1 MEYKFYIKMD
11 GETFGPYSAKEV
23 RDLQLM
29 DDILVTEES
38 MDGAWLPAG
47 DFDFEDMVAKELG
60 ASVNEDGTITR
71 RSGRN
76 TPINPTS
83 TATSSRQSVGTSSS
97 IHTDGVPEE
106 IKKWNWGAFFFNWLW
121 GICNGVYWPLILIVV
136 NFIPYVG
143 PLITLGGCIA
153 LGINGNEWAW
163 KAKSWSSVTEFKR
176 VQHKWAIAILWV
188 LGISLV
194 VGFLGG
200 VIAGGM

>member
-47 DFDFEDMVAKELG
+47 DFDFDDMVAKELG